1 MNNFRGFLFACLEDE
16 IFRKWDQLLKNKFA
30 LMGANF
36 ILYEMTPIYIGD
48 NNVNERVASPVSV
61 PIHIKAILILG
72 RHTAFI
78 QRLLNVDNE

>member
-1 MNNFRGFLFACLEDE
+1 
-16 IFRKWDQLLKNKFA
+16 
-30 LMGANF
+30 MGANF